1 MEEELMTDMRIVK
14 TKRKARKAM
23 ITLLKE
29 KKYDDISVKDIC
41 ETAGISRGTFYLHY
55 KDKYDLVQQYQKEF
69 VKEGTKKALN
79 LLNEERYSFFYQMV
93 KFWNEEAELLLL
105 LISDNGSVEVQ
116 NQLRAMLQTNAEK
129 HVFPH
134 MSFKKYSKTE
144 QRYFTV
150 FFSNAVFG
158 MIQEWVNTGRQETPE
173 ELSAILN
180 KLAPTDLLE

>member
-55 KDKYDLVQQYQKEF
+55 KDKYDLVQQYQVEF

-93 KFWNEEAELLLL
+93 KLWNEEAELLLL

-116 NQLRAMLQTNAEK
+116 NQLKAMLQANAEK
-129 HVFPH
+129 HIFPH
-134 MSFKKYSKTE
+134 MNLKNTVKQNNAISLYF
-144 QRYFTV
+144 QQCRLRYNSRMGEHRTTRNPRRII
-150 FFSNAVFG
+150 SN
-158 MIQEWVNTGRQETPE
+158 
-173 ELSAILN
+173 S
-180 KLAPTDLLE
+180 